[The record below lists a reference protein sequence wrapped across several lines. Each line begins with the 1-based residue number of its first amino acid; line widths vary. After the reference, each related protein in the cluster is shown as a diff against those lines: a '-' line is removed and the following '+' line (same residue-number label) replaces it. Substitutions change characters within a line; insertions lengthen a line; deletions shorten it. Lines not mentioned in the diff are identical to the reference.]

1 MVVTRS
7 PASSLRRMCGS
18 GALLAARG
26 SRGTCARDF
35 RLQNQQLVA
44 AWQVV
49 FLPDDLTSCPV
60 WLNRWGDLLHKLQMA
75 MVLASG
81 PFVVMVTCAPFGE
94 LVGRPLHE
102 LQLAIG
108 LASGPFHWSWRPV
121 GATAGV
127 THGIAKC
134 RDIKSSR
141 VQCASLIY
149 QLFTSLCTWL
159 FVSTPKTRMDTR
171 SAMTFSF
178 GASDCGGDFLGRFCG
193 LYNQ

>member
-1 MVVTRS
+1 MVQAVAPSAEQSSATPRS
-7 PASSLRRMCGS
+7 WEWRRLGDCLVINLTPLAGEPCFPEFAAQWVGARVRMVITSLIHLPEGWCVGLAPAGSLV
-18 GALLAARG
+18 G

-94 LVGRPLHE
+94 PVGRPP
-102 LQLAIG
+102 A
-108 LASGPFHWSWRPV
+108 
-121 GATAGV
+121 
-127 THGIAKC
+127 
-134 RDIKSSR
+134 
-141 VQCASLIY
+141 
-149 QLFTSLCTWL
+149 
-159 FVSTPKTRMDTR
+159 
-171 SAMTFSF
+171 
-178 GASDCGGDFLGRFCG
+178 
-193 LYNQ
+193 

>member
-1 MVVTRS
+1 
-7 PASSLRRMCGS
+7 MCGS

-94 LVGRPLHE
+94 LVGRPLHK
-102 LQLAIG
+102 LQLAMV
-108 LASGPFHWSWRPV
+108 LASGPFC
-121 GATAGV
+121 G
-127 THGIAKC
+127 HG
-134 RDIKSSR
+134 DLL
-141 VQCASLIY
+141 VPL
-149 QLFTSLCTWL
+149 LE
-159 FVSTPKTRMDTR
+159 
-171 SAMTFSF
+171 
-178 GASDCGGDFLGRFCG
+178 
-193 LYNQ
+193 